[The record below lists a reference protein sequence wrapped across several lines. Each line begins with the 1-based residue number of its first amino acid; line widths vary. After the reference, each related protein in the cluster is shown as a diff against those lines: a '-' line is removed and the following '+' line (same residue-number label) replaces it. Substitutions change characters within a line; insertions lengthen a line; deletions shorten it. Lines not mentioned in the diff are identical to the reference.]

1 MFHGGS
7 FRPPETKPE
16 TVCVRTRLQ
25 RQEYRRSEGAP
36 HPQDAGSSRVTLF
49 NDYAVLDRRNKSYV
63 IGSLVRLVRVGDH
76 GRQEYKRPVPYDA
89 PKKESI
95 TCFFQAYNLIG
106 QNAFEVTTAKLLE
119 FPFKDI
125 LIHVNLTISES
136 TDTLL
141 IPEEEH
147 SEVKKSVEKVFRQ
160 PRPRRTITNE
170 LESPSSSSDDGRVVV
185 EVQPEQQTEGGPKR
199 STRKRNAIFYDS

>member
-1 MFHGGS
+1 MQ
-7 FRPPETKPE
+7 R
-16 TVCVRTRLQ
+16 VRQ
-25 RQEYRRSEGAP
+25 RQEYRSSEGAP
-36 HPQDAGSSRVTLF
+36 HPQDADSSRVTLF

-76 GRQEYKRPVPYDA
+76 GRQEYKRPVPYDD

-106 QNAFEVTTAKLLE
+106 HNAFEVTTAKLLE

-125 LIHVNLTISES
+125 LTHVNLTISES

-170 LESPSSSSDDGRVVV
+170 LESPSSSTADQGYSGSDDGRVVV
-185 EVQPEQQTEGGPKR
+185 EVQPVQQTEGGPRR
-199 STRKRNAIFYDS
+199 STRKRNAIVYDS